1 MKNNRTE
8 SLKRKLFLTRL
19 FSFICTVLPLVIYI
33 IIGLTAGDIYVGQKV
48 FLGFTVIIA
57 IILTLVN
64 VLMKYKLRSPLF
76 ILLLG
81 VHYTLDRVLTLLII
95 LSVGI
100 IIDEF
105 ILSPTKN
112 SLKQKVAVRKELE
125 HGDNE

>member
-64 VLMKYKLRSPLF
+64 VLMKHKLRSPLF

-112 SLKQKVAVRKELE
+112 NLKQKVAVRKELE
-125 HGDNE
+125 YGDSE